1 MITLSNALHHL
12 TDLKLLALLIATNAA
27 KRVLAFAS
35 PPTILAAS
43 SRFLYLHLC
52 RTPTFSWS
60 SILDDAMTN
69 VW

>member
-1 MITLSNALHHL
+1 
-12 TDLKLLALLIATNAA
+12 
-27 KRVLAFAS
+27 
-35 PPTILAAS
+35 
-43 SRFLYLHLC
+43 LYLHLC